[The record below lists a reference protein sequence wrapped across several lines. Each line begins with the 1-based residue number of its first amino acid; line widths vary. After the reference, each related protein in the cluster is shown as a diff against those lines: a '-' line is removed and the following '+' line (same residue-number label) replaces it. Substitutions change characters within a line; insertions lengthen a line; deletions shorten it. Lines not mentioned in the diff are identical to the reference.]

1 VLTDKLRAQGVDTSD
16 TMTSIDAVVTA
27 VAKEQPDIR
36 QHAAPDGTVT
46 LMFSDMEGFTAM
58 TERLGDRKAHQ
69 VIQAHNRTVRE
80 QLEAFGGYEV
90 ELQGDGFLL
99 AFDSARRGLQC
110 AIAIQQAFAR
120 YNTEHPEE
128 PIRVRIGIHTGEAIR
143 EADKFFGKSVILAA
157 RIAAQA
163 TAGEILA
170 SSLLKEL
177 TESAGDLSFDEA
189 RSVSLKGLSG
199 TYTLHPVTWTV

>member
-1 VLTDKLRAQGVDTSD
+1 MR
-16 TMTSIDAVVTA
+16 TSIDAVISA
-27 VAKEQPDIR
+27 VKRDQPDLQ

-58 TERLGDRKAHQ
+58 TEKLGDKKAHQ
-69 VIQAHNRTVRE
+69 VIRAHHGIVRE
-80 QLEAFGGYEV
+80 QLSAHGGYEV

-99 AFDSARRGLQC
+99 AFASSRRALDC
-110 AIAIQQAFAR
+110 AVAIQRAFEN
-120 YNTEHPEE
+120 YSTKHPNQ

-163 TAGEILA
+163 QAREILV
-170 SSLLKEL
+170 SSLVKEL
-177 TESAGDLSFDEA
+177 TSSSGDVSFDAPREVA
-189 RSVSLKGLSG
+189 LKGLSG
-199 TYTLHPVTWTV
+199 TYALHPVAWAN